1 MRLGRAHRPE
11 LAFPFSSSCVL
22 EPDLH
27 DSFLQP
33 HFPCDVIEHFPGGI
47 GIQQVFL
54 VEYLQLFRGDGG
66 SQAFVAVLVFAT
78 VPPLLFTAHVVFLV
92 VQFPL
97 QGSGDR
103 RGRRGVRGAG
113 LRRHLRERPTQQLSG
128 HQWVVG
134 VEYHVGHIH
143 GPFQER
149 RVKELVLSSKEV
161 HVLVL
166 LPEFQSREGNGT
178 LITLVL

>member
-1 MRLGRAHRPE
+1 MGLRWTHRPE
-11 LAFPFSSSCVL
+11 LAFPFSSSRIL

-27 DSFLQP
+27 DSFFQP
-33 HFPCDVIEHFPGGI
+33 HFACNVVKHFSGWV
-47 GIQQVFL
+47 GIQQVFFI
-54 VEYLQLFRGDGG
+54 EYFQLFRGNGG
-66 SQAFVAVLVFAT
+66 SQALIAVLVLTT
-78 VPPLLFTAHVVFLV
+78 VPSLLFTAHVVFFI

-97 QGSGDR
+97 EGSSDR
-103 RGRRGVRGAG
+103 RGSRGVGGTG
-113 LRRHLRERPTQQLSG
+113 LRRHLRERPAQQLSG
-128 HQWVVG
+128 HQGVVG

-143 GPFQER
+143 GPFQEW

-166 LPEFQSREGNGT
+166 LPEFQSREGHGT